1 MVLVCLEWFLR
12 ATNEWTHGQKQGVPI
27 SMSERMLAKNGIQ
40 TSRKMF
46 WASRDLRGDPFASTA
61 LDVVYNRGLGM
72 IENASSLMNNER
84 LGVNLM
90 VDYVRWVDRDY
101 ADINLNNW
109 RGFEH

>member
-1 MVLVCLEWFLR
+1 MDAW
-12 ATNEWTHGQKQGVPI
+12 
-27 SMSERMLAKNGIQ
+27 SETRCSYFHERKNVSKKWKQ

-109 RGFEH
+109 RGF

>member
-1 MVLVCLEWFLR
+1 
-12 ATNEWTHGQKQGVPI
+12 
-27 SMSERMLAKNGIQ
+27 MSERMLAKNGTQ

-72 IENASSLMNNER
+72 IANASSLMNNER

-109 RGFEH
+109 RGF